1 MEDTPKQP
9 TSTDVIANM
18 PRRDPYDKRHGR
30 GSPHL
35 DHGELQKI
43 WHPGKPAKP
52 KK

>member
-18 PRRDPYDKRHGR
+18 PRRDPYDKSH

-35 DHGELQKI
+35 EAGELQKI
-43 WHPGKPAKP
+43 RHPGKPAKP